1 MELPE
6 SQTHPTLFSQGGPQ
20 ITKKFLDLE
29 ALKSSN
35 VHFSPALNRIRAGRL
50 LVFASLLFCLA
61 AKESGCRKK
70 DAPAAP
76 ATEKRSAIFLLDK
89 LRKRDVSG
97 INTLSARAEIF
108 AEGEGQAIA
117 ANANIIW
124 IRDSV
129 LWLNVKKL
137 GIEAARA
144 LVTKDSVY
152 LINRLDK
159 TYSVKGLAS
168 LQRQYNLP
176 EGFPLLQDMVLASAW
191 FFPDISLESDIK
203 DDLHRLSGSNGQ
215 SGADYRLEEGSYFL
229 RSESFVQQR
238 DARVVTLGFDGYQR
252 LPGVGVFPYLRSIE
266 AYSPETGAL
275 RLQLELSDV
284 EVNIPKNYRFE
295 IPDHYE
301 RIE

>member
-1 MELPE
+1 MIWSLVVIECPFFTSVE
-6 SQTHPTLFSQGGPQ
+6 SQP
-20 ITKKFLDLE
+20 
-29 ALKSSN
+29 
-35 VHFSPALNRIRAGRL
+35 AGRL
-50 LVFASLLFCLA
+50 LLLASLLFCLA

-70 DAPAAP
+70 DTRAPTP
-76 ATEKRSAIFLLDK
+76 ATEKRPAIFLLDK

-97 INTLSARAEIF
+97 VKTLSARAAIF
-108 AEGEGQAIA
+108 AEGEGQSVA

-129 LWLNVKKL
+129 LWINVKKL

-144 LVTKDSVY
+144 LVTRDSVY
-152 LINRLDK
+152 LINRLDQ

-203 DDLHRLSGSNGQ
+203 DELHRLSGSNGQ

-266 AYSPETGAL
+266 AYSPENGRPAAATRTFGC
-275 RLQLELSDV
+275 RSQYSQKLSL
-284 EVNIPKNYRFE
+284 
-295 IPDHYE
+295 
-301 RIE
+301 

>member
-1 MELPE
+1 M
-6 SQTHPTLFSQGGPQ
+6 
-20 ITKKFLDLE
+20 KKSIRSLKL
-29 ALKSSN
+29 LKSLRS
-35 VHFSPALNRIRAGRL
+35 FADIASAKAGR
-50 LVFASLLFCLA
+50 FFIITSLLATLS
-61 AKESGCRKK
+61 AKETGCKQKGPSG
-70 DAPAAP
+70 PAKP
-76 ATEKRSAIFLLDK
+76 ATEVQSANFLMQK
-89 LRKRDVSG
+89 LKGRDVSG
-97 INTLSARAEIF
+97 IKTLSARADIF
-108 AEGEGQAIA
+108 AEGEGQSVA

-137 GIEAARA
+137 GVEAARA

-159 TYSVKGLAS
+159 TYSVRGLES

-176 EGFPLLQDMVLASAW
+176 AGFPLLQDAVLASAW
-191 FFPDISLESDIK
+191 FFPDISLQSDIK
-203 DDLHRLSGSNGQ
+203 DDLHRLSGSNEQ
-215 SGADYRLEEGSYFL
+215 SGADYRLEDGSYVL
-229 RSESFVQQR
+229 RSESFVRQR
-238 DARVVTLGFDGYQR
+238 DARVVTLGFDHYKR
-252 LPGVGVFPYLRSIE
+252 LSGTGIFPYLRTIE

-284 EVNIPKNYRFE
+284 EVNVPKNYRFE